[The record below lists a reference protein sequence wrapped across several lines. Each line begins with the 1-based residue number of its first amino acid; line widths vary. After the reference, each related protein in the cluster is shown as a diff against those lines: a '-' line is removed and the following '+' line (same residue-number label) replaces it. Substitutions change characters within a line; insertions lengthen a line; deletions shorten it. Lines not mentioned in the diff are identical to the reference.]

1 MSQTVAPPIP
11 SLVPETAPFSDEQR
25 RKVFG
30 ENALALFGIDAS
42 GRRR

>member
-1 MSQTVAPPIP
+1 MKLNQV
-11 SLVPETAPFSDEQR
+11 PFSEEQR

-30 ENALALFGIDAS
+30 ENALELFGIDRT

>member
-1 MSQTVAPPIP
+1 MKLNQV
-11 SLVPETAPFSDEQR
+11 PFSEAQR

-30 ENALALFGIDAS
+30 ENALELFRIDES

>member
-1 MSQTVAPPIP
+1 V
-11 SLVPETAPFSDEQR
+11 PFSDEQR

-30 ENALALFGIDAS
+30 ENVLELFGIDHE